1 MKRII
6 IILLC
11 FISIQIY
18 AQPLRIAVA
27 ANAQF
32 VVKTLQADF
41 KRKTGIVTEVVIGS
55 SGKLT
60 AQIKNGAPYDFFL
73 SADMEFPESLFKSG
87 QGLTKPKEYAAGS
100 LIVCSTSRNVKDWK
114 TLISSS
120 TINKIAIGNP
130 ALAPYGLATKQAL
143 KHDQLWEKVK
153 SKLVY
158 GESISQVN
166 IYLTTGNV
174 PLGFTSESLIYEY
187 KGKTK
192 LNWVRIDPGTY
203 DRISQ
208 GMLVLSY
215 SKKGNFEKAM
225 KFYNYLSSA
234 SAKKILQNNGYQVP
248 KS

>member
-6 IILLC
+6 IVLLC
-11 FISIQIY
+11 FINIQVY
-18 AQPLRIAVA
+18 AQTLRIAVA

-32 VVKTLQADF
+32 VIKTLQADF
-41 KRKTGIVTEVVIGS
+41 KQKTGIVTEVVIGS

-73 SADMEFPESLFKSG
+73 SADMEFPENLFKSG

-100 LIVCSTSRNVKDWK
+100 LIVCSTSQNVKNWK
-114 TLISSS
+114 SLVASN
-120 TINKIAIGNP
+120 TIHKIAIGNP
-130 ALAPYGLATKQAL
+130 SLAPYGLAAEQAL

-153 SKLVY
+153 SKLVFA
-158 GESISQVN
+158 ESISQVN

-174 PLGFTSESLIYEY
+174 ALGFTSESLIYEY
-187 KGKTK
+187 KGKNK
-192 LNWVRIDPGTY
+192 LNWFRIDPSTY
-203 DRISQ
+203 DRIRQ
-208 GMLVLSY
+208 GMIVLSY
-215 SKKGNFEKAM
+215 AKKGNFAKAM

-234 SAKKILQNNGYQVP
+234 SAQKILQNNGYQVP